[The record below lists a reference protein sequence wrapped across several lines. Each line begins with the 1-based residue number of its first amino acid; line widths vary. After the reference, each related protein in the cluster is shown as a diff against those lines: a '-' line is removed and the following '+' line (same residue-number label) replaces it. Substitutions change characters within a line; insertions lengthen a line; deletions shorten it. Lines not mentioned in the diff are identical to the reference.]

1 MNIFLS
7 FKNTFLLFNAYFTSF
22 LAYWAYKTPVPT
34 PIKQNGNAILCTYM
48 CTYTYCTYMHI
59 HAHICTHLEASSSRC
74 ICPFLMRVFK
84 SRHRPLFCPFA
95 NQQLNRAQFS
105 LRKMVKDTARF
116 EVQISVFGFVSS
128 WQSPGKSD
136 FIFELLERR
145 ECQIYSWVLFSNM
158 PHPMHTLH
166 SGETRQA
173 KLSPPALIYAL
184 NNAKLHNE
192 CNQKCISAFSSLDFR
207 PRKHW
212 YLSDFLTS
220 TSKFIFF
227 RKEIY
232 LQARNLLKDQE
243 WNW

>member
-7 FKNTFLLFNAYFTSF
+7 FKNTFLLFNVFFTPF
-22 LAYWAYKTPVPT
+22 LACWAYKTPVPT
-34 PIKQNGNAILCTYM
+34 PIKQNGNVRCNSL
-48 CTYTYCTYMHI
+48 HI
-59 HAHICTHLEASSSRC
+59 YAHICAYAYTYICAHLEALSSRC

-105 LRKMVKDTARF
+105 LRKMVKDTAARF
-116 EVQISVFGFVSS
+116 GVQISVFGFVSS

-158 PHPMHTLH
+158 PHPMHALH

-192 CNQKCISAFSSLDFR
+192 SNQKCISAFSSLDFR

-212 YLSDFLTS
+212 YLSDF
-220 TSKFIFF
+220 
-227 RKEIY
+227 
-232 LQARNLLKDQE
+232 
-243 WNW
+243 